1 MHRIVIVVAGVLAFA
16 TATAQEESHRDAA
29 RELLKAMNAEQT
41 IEESYNQVLPQLEAM
56 GQQMGVS
63 DEERAIFNRYL
74 DRMVAALREE
84 LSWEK
89 LEPGMVQTYA
99 SVYSEQELRDL
110 VEFYESPLGQKFIRK
125 MPELMTATMQLTQD
139 MMQDFVPRVQEI
151 QAELQAELQEARA
164 Q

>member
-16 TATAQEESHRDAA
+16 TATAQEASHRDAA